1 MFSKVL
7 VANRGEIAVRII
19 RTCKKLGIKT
29 VAIYSDVDKDA
40 LHTKIADEATR
51 VGESP
56 PLQSYL
62 SIQNICDAVTKT
74 GAEAVHP
81 GYGFLSEFHKFAEAV
96 EKTGARWVGPRPA
109 VMSMVE
115 SKTYARR
122 VARENGIPTIPGA
135 YQPIRSTEEAI
146 SLLSQHG
153 PLLIKPDAGGGGKG
167 TRKLTDPGQA
177 AELFDAASREARLY
191 FGNGDVYAE
200 RLLDRPRHVE
210 VQILGDLHGNVV
222 HLYERECS
230 LQRRF
235 QKVIEETPSPIL
247 TSEQRTGLV
256 QTAVR
261 LAAALRYTNAGTFE
275 FLYEEASRSFYF
287 LEINKRLQVE
297 HPVTEMTTGVDIVE
311 QQLRIA
317 SGEEL
322 AIRQEDVKQV
332 GHSIEAR
339 IYAEDPKSFLPSP
352 GKITGLTLP
361 EIANVRIDHAL
372 EVGATVPFYYDP
384 LIAKVISW
392 GSSRDQ
398 AIATI
403 ADALSHF
410 RIEGVKTSIP
420 FHKVIFNK
428 EDFTKYRFDTTYLER
443 YLPQL
448 QAEIAS

>member
-19 RTCKKLGIKT
+19 RTCKKLGVKT
-29 VAIYSDVDKDA
+29 VAIFSDADKGA
-40 LHTKIADEATR
+40 LHTRIADEATR

-62 SIQNICDAVTKT
+62 SIQNICDAVGKT

-81 GYGFLSEFHKFAEAV
+81 GYGFLSEFHLFAEAV
-96 EKTGARWVGPRPA
+96 EKAGAKWVGPRPA
-109 VMSMVE
+109 VMRVVE

-122 VARENGIPTIPGA
+122 VAREKGIATIPGA
-135 YQPIRSTEEAI
+135 YQPIKSAEELIA
-146 SLLSQHG
+146 LLSQHG

-167 TRKLTDPGQA
+167 TRKLIDPGHA
-177 AELFDAASREARLY
+177 AELLDAASREARLY

-200 RLLDRPRHVE
+200 RLLDKPRHVE
-210 VQILGDLHGNVV
+210 VQILGDLHGRVI

-235 QKVIEETPSPIL
+235 QKVIEEAPSPIL
-247 TSEQRTGLV
+247 TKGQRTELV

-261 LAAALRYTNAGTFE
+261 LAVALGYTNAGTFE

-297 HPVTEMTTGVDIVE
+297 HPVTEMTTGTDLVE
-311 QQLRIA
+311 QQLKIA

-322 AIRQEDVKQV
+322 AIQQEDVKQV

-339 IYAEDPKSFLPSP
+339 IYAEDPKNFLPSP

-361 EIANVRIDHAL
+361 EGANLRIDHAL
-372 EVGATVPFYYDP
+372 EVGASVPFYYDP

-392 GSSRDQ
+392 GNSRDQ

-403 ADALSHF
+403 VDALLQFH
-410 RIEGVKTSIP
+410 IEGVKTSIP
-420 FHKVIFNK
+420 FHKVIFSK
-428 EDFTKYRFDTTYLER
+428 EDFIKYRFDTTYLER
-443 YLPQL
+443 YMPQL
-448 QAEIAS
+448 QAEIVS